1 MPATSFTSATAATAA
16 PRADWRTYLRE
27 RGGDGA
33 LAGAPAWLEMLERLY
48 GYRIVPLTVTN
59 AAGEISGVLPL
70 CLLSSPLIGRR
81 LVAVPFADRAPLLAD
96 DETSAQTLVE
106 QAIALARSARV
117 RYLELRT
124 GESPLLAGREDCAT
138 SDLYVRWLIP
148 LAAGPDAVWKAVHK
162 PVQRQIKKAQKT
174 AVSVRLAEQRAD
186 VLAYHR
192 VHLLTRT
199 RKHGMPA
206 QPARFFLELWDTYA
220 ASGALRVLLA
230 EHEGATIAGM
240 VLLGAGDTL
249 RYAYGASDPTA
260 LAAAPNNLLM
270 WEAIQLGCRL
280 GYQTL
285 DLGRTARDNEGLM
298 QFKRGWGATPE
309 SLTYYY
315 FPRRDGLASTAEH
328 SWKYRLATGC
338 WRRLPLPLA
347 DALSDRLYKHL
358 G

>member
-1 MPATSFTSATAATAA
+1 MLATTAATTATTPTA
-16 PRADWRTYLRE
+16 RADWQAYVHQH
-27 RGGDGA
+27 GGDGA
-33 LAGAPAWLEMLERLY
+33 LACAPAWLELLQRLY
-48 GYRIVPLTVTN
+48 GYRVVPLTATN
-59 AAGEISGVLPL
+59 AAGEITGVLPL
-70 CLLSSPLIGRR
+70 CLLRSPLIGRR

-96 DETSAQTLVE
+96 DEAAAQSLIE
-106 QAIALARSARV
+106 QAIALARRERV

-124 GESPLLAGREDCAT
+124 GETPLLAGRDDVVA

-148 LAAGPDAVWKAVHK
+148 LAGGPDTVWKAIHK

-174 AVSVRLAEQRAD
+174 SVTVRLAEQRDD

-192 VHLLTRT
+192 LHLLTRT

-220 ASGALRVLLA
+220 ASGAVRLLLA
-230 EHEGATIAGM
+230 EHEGVVVAGM

-249 RYAYGASDPTA
+249 RYAYGASDTAA
-260 LAAAPNNLLM
+260 LALAPNNLLM
-270 WEAIQLGCRL
+270 WEAIQRGCAL
-280 GYQTL
+280 GYRTL

-298 QFKRGWGATPE
+298 QFKRGWGATAEP
-309 SLTYYY
+309 LTYYY
-315 FPRRDGLASTAEH
+315 FPRREGLATTAEH

-338 WRRLPLPLA
+338 WRRLPLPVA
-347 DALSDRLYKHL
+347 DVLSDRLYKHL